1 MQNVKIEIRGRVQGV
16 GFRYHTRKT
25 ANELDIKGY
34 VKNLSDGSVY
44 ILASGKASELDKFI
58 NWCHI
63 GPRLSVVESVK
74 ISVASENEMDDFHIR

>member
-1 MQNVKIEIRGRVQGV
+1 MQNVKIEIKGRVQWV
-16 GFRYHTRKT
+16 GFRYHTKKT
-25 ANELDIKGY
+25 ADQLDIKGY

-74 ISVASENEMDDFHIR
+74 ISIVLENETDDFHIR